1 MSSLNWDIGN
11 ECPIFCPLEARH
23 PVILHCIQ
31 SQEKLLILRA
41 TALAAA
47 HLSSFFFPTHQLLPQ
62 ALNLSRK
69 CRNLEVQVHRQSY
82 LHLQSPHAPPGC
94 FQAVSHSK
102 PHLRTHCIANT
113 PHSPLTLP
121 ISAKKEFKKFHLPH
135 NSPPKSLDHPQKKSL
150 ARKQPHDP
158 ANAKP
163 PTQRRKVNSNPRPPR
178 SKRKSKEIERR
189 VPFIYPTTKNEP
201 MTQGDRHTLATPLP
215 IRSSLL
221 RHPTRPIELLTPD

>member
-163 PTQRRKVNSNPRPPR
+163 PTQRRKVNSNPRPPD
-178 SKRKSKEIERR
+178 RKEKAKKSNAPCCLFVTPPQKQAHDARGS
-189 VPFIYPTTKNEP
+189 PHLGDPAPDPLKPTP
-201 MTQGDRHTLATPLP
+201 SPH
-215 IRSSLL
+215 SSN
-221 RHPTRPIELLTPD
+221 